1 MASAPRELVGICVAK
16 LHSHMADTDQDQK
29 TEQPTGKK
37 LDEAMD
43 NGQFAKSA
51 ELSLLFPLVATLGVL
66 GFSVASASRDI
77 GEYAVSMF
85 ARFAVTSVDRDT
97 VGVQLGE
104 VLFTTGRALAP
115 LLIAI
120 VVAAVLAG
128 GIQSGFHL
136 SAKAFMPKFD
146 RLDFIAG
153 FARIFSKAA
162 LVRGG
167 IDLLKLIAI
176 GLALWLGARGL
187 IADPLFSSPVEAAY
201 LGEFLNHATM
211 LFLTRLLLAL
221 SIVGAISYGY
231 EKFKT
236 SRDLMM
242 TKQEV
247 KDEHRNSEGD
257 GHTKAAMR
265 RMARRL
271 MQKQML
277 SAVQTADVVVTNP
290 THYAVALKYERGI
303 DHAPVVLA
311 KGENRF
317 ALRIK
322 ALAAGHGVP
331 TVENRPV
338 ARFLFAAGKVGEPI
352 PAELFQA
359 VAEILAVVYRTH
371 RYYFHCLKARRL
383 VPAA

>member
-1 MASAPRELVGICVAK
+1 
-16 LHSHMADTDQDQK
+16 MADSDQDQEQK
-29 TEQPTGKK
+29 TEQPTGKR
-37 LDEAMD
+37 LSDAFD

-51 ELSLLFPLVATLGVL
+51 ELSMLFPLATTLGIL
-66 GFSVASASRDI
+66 GFSVSSASRDI

-85 ARFAVTSVDRDT
+85 TRFAVTTVNRDT
-97 VGVQLGE
+97 VGVQIGE
-104 VLFTTGRALAP
+104 VMFTTGKALAP
-115 LLIAI
+115 LLIGCGISAL
-120 VVAAVLAG
+120 LAG

-136 SAKAFMPKFD
+136 SPKAIMPKFE
-146 RLDFIAG
+146 RLDMTQG
-153 FARIFSKAA
+153 FGRVFSKAA
-162 LVRGG
+162 LMRAG
-167 IDLLKLIAI
+167 IDILKLGAI
-176 GLALWLGARGL
+176 GFALYLGARGL
-187 IADPLFSSPVEAAY
+187 MLDPLFSAPVEAAY
-201 LGEFLNHATM
+201 LGEFLNHATL
-211 LFLTRLLLAL
+211 LFLSRLLLAL

-236 SRDLMM
+236 SRELMM

-247 KDEHRNSEGD
+247 KDEHKNAEGD
-257 GHTKAAMR
+257 AHTKAAMR

-290 THYAVALKYERGI
+290 THYAVALKYERGV
-303 DHAPVVLA
+303 DQAPVILA

-322 ALAAGHGVP
+322 ALAAEHGVP

-338 ARFLFAAGKVGEPI
+338 ARFLFAAGEVGKPI
-352 PAELFQA
+352 PAELYQA

-371 RYYFHCLKARRL
+371 RYYFHCLKTRRL
-383 VPAA
+383 TAAT